1 MAKQRYSRKQNHKNK
16 SYHKHSSKQSS
27 KHRIKPIH
35 HPYKISREY
44 GIYDIHG
51 LHNNPL
57 TNQPYKNIYANTKPI
72 PVAGIPEPRTY
83 SNLLKNLST
92 KIVYNNK
99 DAIIDTI
106 ANNQVILLT
115 AGTGVGK
122 TILVPRIA
130 LHTFDYKEKIICT
143 IPKRAPTLANSSFV
157 AECLDSTLGE
167 EVGYYYQGTNQT
179 NKNGVETKL
188 IFTTTGSLI
197 SRMTGNDPLLT
208 DYKCVIVDE
217 AHERSVQTDQLLL
230 LLKRAC
236 LKRRD
241 LKVIIMSA
249 TIDLQRFREYY
260 PKSQFQFG
268 EVDAGSEL
276 SFPVKEAWLD
286 KMPPDWKKVAID
298 ITMNILKKT
307 AVGDIMIFVKSGGDA
322 NQICMQLDKAMAEWR
337 KKIILEHK
345 TTIHKSTKSRKG
357 TKSYNSKTSIKTST
371 KTSTK
376 TKKSNKTQT
385 IPPEYAINPL
395 CIKLEGA
402 SNRDEQ
408 ELATDAYK
416 YKTLKDTRGYPYTRK
431 VVVSTNVAESSI
443 TVDGI
448 VFIIDSGYEYTDSYE
463 PNSRARS
470 LLENTIAQ
478 SAVKQRKGRAGRTQP
493 GYCFHLYSQ
502 TEMKNFEEYPTPSIE
517 KSDITNDILD
527 LMRLP
532 EASTVKTVRL
542 LLDEFISPPHEKFIL
557 NSLRTLQ
564 ALGAITALLPEGT
577 ITPMG
582 HALTKFR
589 AIKANYARSLIA
601 SYFYGCSRAVC
612 DIISL
617 ITIADGMIS
626 SIFLEYYADKKKSP
640 EWNKK
645 EAQRYMQIM
654 KSFAHPMG
662 DFMTLLKTYRMY
674 MKIAEKIPDPTNQQP
689 DNPVELRASSGG
701 DDVLLELGEPSP
713 QNQQNQQGQQAQ
725 QSVNK
730 WCKDNYVHA
739 KRMAQVRRTSK
750 QLYETLMKAV
760 RPMDTNRIPVHA
772 PIKVQEQAKFA
783 SVDEV
788 MSELEPDLPAIAVRH
803 SRETKKEMASYYETR
818 EKQQSQTGGFIKRI
832 EKQEQMDKLESN
844 IKRFATEDE
853 NIMMSLAI
861 GNFVNF
867 AVKAKQGDNVYVSC
881 FAQTK
886 KFAKV
891 NKDSFLNTYPKV
903 VMYDEMFMG
912 SRDAKFLKLNIV
924 GKIPDNVFS
933 RIKEL
938 YGQYIKYCV

>member
-1 MAKQRYSRKQNHKNK
+1 MANQRYSRKQTTIFN
-16 SYHKHSSKQSS
+16 
-27 KHRIKPIH
+27 KHRIKLIN

-57 TNQPYKNIYANTKPI
+57 TNQPYKNLYANTKTI

-130 LHTFDYKEKIICT
+130 LHTFDYQEKIICT

-197 SRMTGNDPLLT
+197 SRMTGNDPLLS

-236 LKRRD
+236 QKRRE

-260 PKSQFQFG
+260 PKSQFKFG

-307 AVGDIMIFVKSGGDA
+307 AIGDIMIFVKSGGDA
-322 NQICMQLDKAMAEWR
+322 NQIYMQLDKAMAEWR

-345 TTIHKSTKSRKG
+345 TNTHKSTKSH
-357 TKSYNSKTSIKTST
+357 NSKTSVKTSM
-371 KTSTK
+371 K
-376 TKKSNKTQT
+376 TKKSNKTQV

-416 YKTLKDTRGYPYTRK
+416 YKTLKDARGYPYTRK

-493 GYCFHLYSQ
+493 GYCFHLYSES
-502 TEMKNFEEYPTPSIE
+502 EMKNFEEYPTPSIE

-564 ALGAITALLPEGT
+564 ALGAITAITPDST
-577 ITPMG
+577 ITKMG
-582 HALTKFR
+582 HVLTKFR

-654 KSFAHPMG
+654 KLFAHPMG

-674 MKIAEKIPDPTNQQP
+674 MKVVEKLPDPTNQQP
-689 DNPVELRASSGG
+689 DNLVELKASSGG
-701 DDVLLELGEPSP
+701 DDILLELGEPSP
-713 QNQQNQQGQQAQ
+713 QNQQNQQGQ

-772 PIKVQEQAKFA
+772 PIKIQEQAKFV

-803 SRETKKEMASYYETR
+803 SRETKKEMTSYYETK
-818 EKQQSQTGGFIKRI
+818 EKQIQTGGFIKRI

-924 GKIPDNVFS
+924 GKIPDNVFA